1 MGSFKGKYEHKISE
15 TGRISVPSKFRDILR
30 SKYQSDDLVL
40 LSMGSHLRVYPA
52 AEWEKQEARWEQE
65 QSGNPEL
72 NEFLRRLYSMMDEC
86 SIDKNGRIVVTQDVR
101 KYNSLEGDCI
111 INGFRNRMEIWDK
124 AAWESA
130 TGGEKLEALFAKFAD
145 SF

>member
-86 SIDKNGRIVVTQDVR
+86 SIDKKRPHSNNTGRKKI
-101 KYNSLEGDCI
+101 
-111 INGFRNRMEIWDK
+111 
-124 AAWESA
+124 
-130 TGGEKLEALFAKFAD
+130 
-145 SF
+145 